1 MSHNL
6 AVEAFIAKQPIYDR
20 RRRFLQR
27 AMRAVG
33 GLVCKIEVRGAH
45 HVPQRGGTIL
55 MINHI
60 SAIDPPLLTAVAP
73 RYPVTMA
80 KVETLNSLIPRL
92 SVWLWGNFVVKRGE
106 VDRVALGISVE
117 LIKRGQMLV
126 MAPEGTRNKDGLKQ
140 PKDGIAY
147 VAHKAEAVILPTAIL
162 GVVNWKQNLL
172 SLKRTNALVVFGKPF
187 RFKIAPDKPL
197 NKETRSAMMQE
208 AMYQLALT
216 MPDDYAEFRGDYA
229 DLSRATTHYLEF
241 VSPDD
246 ATLYPNR

>member
-1 MSHNL
+1 MSYNA
-6 AVEAFIAKQPIYDR
+6 AVEEFIAKQPIYDR
-20 RRRFLQR
+20 RRRFLQG
-27 AMRAVG
+27 ALRAVIG
-33 GLVCKIEVRGAH
+33 MACKIEVRGEH
-45 HVPQRGGTIL
+45 HIPPSGGTIL

-60 SAIDPPLLTAVAP
+60 SAIDPPLVTAVAP
-73 RYPVTMA
+73 RFPVTMA

-92 SVWLWGNFVVKRGE
+92 AVWLWGNFVVKRGE

-147 VAHKAEAVILPTAIL
+147 VAHKANAVIVPTAVL

-172 SLKRTNALVVFGKPF
+172 AMKRTRALVVFGKPF
-187 RFKIAPDKPL
+187 RFKTTPDKPL
-197 NKETRSAMMQE
+197 SKDMRGAMMQE

-216 MPDDYAEFRGDYA
+216 MPDDYAEFRGEYRN
-229 DLSRATTHYLEF
+229 LSCATTHHLAF

-246 ATLYPNR
+246 ALYTNN